1 MSDSMRAQTR
11 RRRHL
16 NGVWRPSRVLSRA
29 VALLLCAAAMPSMPG
44 AAAVLDPRAVRSET
58 LHNGLRLVVCE
69 DPAAPVAAVNIIVK
83 VGSGDDPPDRPGTA
97 HLLEHV
103 LWASGGEN
111 DPRLRVERIG
121 GVMNAGTLRDF
132 TRFYAC
138 VPRGELELAVRAL
151 ADVVLREEF
160 DEATVAREQGVVL
173 REGVARSED
182 PRSLLNDLA
191 FEAVYGDSHPYGH
204 PIHGDLDQLH
214 RIGPARLAAFHS
226 AWYVPNNMA
235 VTVVGDTTFEE
246 ASALCA
252 SIFGAL
258 RPGAVPE
265 RRWPAPPRPVSG
277 GERVVESHLEKA
289 YVMATY
295 VGPAI
300 SEPDEVCAS
309 DLLATVLAHGPVARL
324 NREIKER
331 RRLAAAVGVD
341 FLTQRERALFGI
353 WAVCDAE
360 DVAAVKDA
368 IRGEMHRLAEE
379 PVPGPEFAAAKR
391 LLCAGYAFANE
402 TPADRATTLG
412 FYEAVDRYRSAS
424 YYLARVGAVDRSD
437 ILRIMR
443 WYAGDPMW
451 IVLRPEGDAG

>member
-1 MSDSMRAQTR
+1 MR
-11 RRRHL
+11 RRQHL

-69 DPAAPVAAVNIIVK
+69 DPAATVVAVNVIVK
-83 VGSGDDPPDRPGTA
+83 VGSADDPPDRPGTA

-103 LWASGGEN
+103 LWGSGGEN
-111 DPRLRVERIG
+111 DPRARVERIG

-132 TRFYAC
+132 TRFYAS

-151 ADVVLREEF
+151 GDVVLREEF
-160 DEATVAREQGVVL
+160 GEAIVAREQGVVL
-173 REGVARSED
+173 REGAARGED

-191 FEAVYGDSHPYGH
+191 FEAVYGDSHPYGR
-204 PIHGDLDQLH
+204 PIHGDPDQLH
-214 RIGPARLAAFHS
+214 GIAPARLAAFHS

-246 ASALCA
+246 ASALAA

-265 RRWPAPPRPVSG
+265 RRWPAPPRPPGG

-289 YVMATY
+289 YVMAAY

-309 DLLATVLAHGPVARL
+309 DLLATLLAHGPVARL
-324 NREIKER
+324 NRELKER
-331 RRLAAAVGVD
+331 RRLVAAVGVD
-341 FLTQRERALFGI
+341 FLTQRERALLGI
-353 WAVCDAE
+353 WAVCEPE

-412 FYEAVDRYRSAS
+412 FYEAIDRYRAAS
-424 YYLARVGAVDRSD
+424 YYLPRVGALDRSD
-437 ILRIMR
+437 ILRVMR

-451 IVLRPEGDAG
+451 IVLRPEGEAG